1 MKKVIL
7 ILAVALTLVACKN
20 KNQNDKQTDNGSVKS
35 IVIDTT
41 NVCYQ
46 QSFVFDVQYTLN
58 DGKNDTL
65 TRLSNQPNFNKC
77 ENNKWCLIDAKTSNV
92 IAGDVKS
99 YKVLSHYFDTT
110 MYISCC
116 GK

>member
-7 ILAVALTLVACKN
+7 ILAAAFTLVACKN
-20 KNQNDKQTDNGSVKS
+20 KNQKEKQTDNNSVKS

-46 QSFVFDVQYTLN
+46 QSFVYDIQYTLN
-58 DGKNDTL
+58 GGKNDTI
-65 TRLSNQPNFNKC
+65 TRISNQPNFNQC
-77 ENNKWCLIDAKTSNV
+77 QNGKWCLMDAKTSNV
-92 IAGDVKS
+92 IANDVKS

-110 MYISCC
+110 QYVSCC